1 MGLKTTLRLKRLLC
15 LFFILSFYLNFNVVN
30 AQTRVYATS
39 ISSQSQVDN
48 ATLST
53 DGNLTSR
60 ARVRASSGV
69 AAGIGAYSGHLEL
82 QFGQLL
88 PANTTSYIKIQTDDN
103 LLPSLLGGNL
113 GGLLADVA
121 GVLLIGNQEF
131 TVQARNG
138 STPVLTGNSETSSA
152 FAGDRLRI
160 VTNAA
165 GEFFIMITPDAPYNR
180 IRLTNRVGSLIG
192 LGNIK
197 RLDVFGAFYVSNPAN
212 CGNATYTS
220 FSGSGISLDL
230 LQLGQAG
237 VQNPQNAI
245 DSDLN
250 NHSVLSLG
258 LLGVGASIQQ
268 TVYFEG
274 SSNANDQ
281 FGIRLRLSGTLLD
294 LNVANNIR
302 IIASNGG
309 TVVQDQSLST
319 LLTLNLLSLQGGQ
332 IATIP
337 ITPGAP
343 VDRIT
348 VRFSSLVGAS
358 VSQNLD
364 FFGAVRTPGAPTIT
378 DPDTSDAQVCD
389 GQSASLIAE
398 TSAGNELR
406 WYDAQTG
413 GTLLA
418 TVASGS
424 AFTTP
429 QLSQT
434 TTYYVASARIGCTE
448 ESARVAVT
456 VTVNII
462 PTPTTGNTTQ
472 EFCEYESPTL
482 GDIQVN
488 EAGVVF
494 YDAETG
500 GNQLPLTTALENNTI
515 YYASLLDDGTGCESS
530 ERLAITVVLENMCA
544 ATLNVKVLLQG
555 ALFGSSGGLMRDN
568 LRQLGLIPL
577 SQPYSSSLNARFTH
591 VNGGGTETTT
601 QQILDAGA
609 GTADAIV
616 DWVFIEIR
624 DVANSSNIIKT
635 LSALLQRDGDV
646 VAADGNPIVLDLPA
660 EFFVAV
666 KHRNHFG
673 ALSLQSATV
682 TGAEA
687 TVDFTILEDDDL
699 FVLSNT
705 PGALAM
711 TTVNGSRA
719 LYSGNANYD
728 IRIKYDGAAND
739 RQVVAS
745 QVLSDSGNTSQILNY
760 ANTTGYFSGDVNM
773 DGRVLY
779 DGANNDRQLILNI
792 VITYPLNNNT
802 LSNFNGMLEQIPN

>member
-1 MGLKTTLRLKRLLC
+1 MGLKTTTKLKRLLC
-15 LFFILSFYLNFNVVN
+15 LFFILSLYLNFDTAQ
-30 AQTRVYATS
+30 AQTRVFATS
-39 ISSQSQVDN
+39 ISSQSNVDDASLAVN
-48 ATLST
+48 
-53 DGNLTSR
+53 GNLANR

-69 AAGIGAYSGHLEL
+69 AVGIGAYSGHLEL
-82 QFGQLL
+82 QYAQTL
-88 PANTTSYIKIQTDDN
+88 PANTTSYINIQTDDN
-103 LLPSLLGGNL
+103 ILPSLLGGNL

-131 TVQARNG
+131 TVQARNNT
-138 STPVLTGNSETSSA
+138 TPVLTGNSESANA

-165 GEFFIMITPDAPYNR
+165 GEFFIMITPNAPYNR

-192 LGNIK
+192 LGNTK
-197 RLDVFGAFYVSNPAN
+197 RLDVFGAFYVSDPAN
-212 CGNATYTS
+212 CGNAAFTS
-220 FSGSGISLDL
+220 FSGTGISLDL

-245 DSDLN
+245 DTNPNS
-250 NHSVLSLG
+250 HSVLSLG
-258 LLGVGASIQQ
+258 LLGIGATVQQ

-274 SSNANDQ
+274 ASNANDQ
-281 FGIRLRLSGTLLD
+281 FGVRLRLTGTLLD

-319 LLTLNLLSLQGGQ
+319 LLTLNLLTLQGGQ

-348 VRFSSLVGAS
+348 VSFSSLVGAS

-364 FFGAVRTPGAPTIT
+364 FFGAVRTPGSPVIN
-378 DPDTSDAQVCD
+378 DPDTADAQVCV
-389 GQSASLIAE
+389 GQSAQLIAE

-406 WYDAQTG
+406 WYNAQTG

-429 QLSQT
+429 ALSQT
-434 TTYYVASARIGCTE
+434 TTFYVASARIGCPE

-456 VTVNII
+456 VTVNIV
-462 PTPTTGNTTQ
+462 PPPTTGNTTQ
-472 EFCEYESPTL
+472 EFCGFESPTL
-482 GDIQVN
+482 ADVQVN

-500 GNQLPLTTALENNTI
+500 GNQLPLTTALVNNTV
-515 YYASLLDDGTGCESS
+515 YYAALLDDGTGCESS
-530 ERLAITVVLENMCA
+530 ERLAITVVLQNLCA
-544 ATLNVKVLLQG
+544 TTLNVKVMLQG
-555 ALFGSSGGLMRDN
+555 ALFGTTGGLMRDD

-577 SQPYSSSLNARFTH
+577 SQPYSSTLNSRFTH
-591 VNGGGTETTT
+591 VNGGGAETTT
-601 QQILDAGA
+601 QQVLDANA
-609 GTADAIV
+609 GTGNAIV
-616 DWVFIEIR
+616 DWIFIEIR
-624 DVANSSNIIKT
+624 DITNSSTIIRT
-635 LSALLQRDGDV
+635 ASALLQRDGDV
-646 VAADGNPIVLDLPA
+646 VAADGNPLVLDLPG
-660 EFFVAV
+660 EFYVAV

-673 ALSLQSATV
+673 ALSLQNVTVASAQ
-682 TGAEA
+682 AS
-687 TVDFTILEDDDL
+687 VDFTTLANDDL
-699 FVLSNT
+699 FILPGT

-711 TTVNGSRA
+711 TTVNGNRA

-728 IRIKYDGAAND
+728 IRIKYDGSAND

-745 QVLSDSGNTSQILNY
+745 QVLSHPGNTSQILNY

-792 VITYPLNNNT
+792 VINYPLNSNM